1 MAQVLYKKEIEDIK
15 SSGYL
20 KRNRNITDALI
31 ENFYNEIL
39 KDNEKK
45 LLKLA
50 FSNRVIQEDLD
61 ELLKIWD
68 IEVKGS
74 AKSLMLAYIM
84 KMHPDMKFTAYEE
97 PRLQGLLK
105 FYRYKNLDII
115 SHYGKICRALNN
127 AGITPLILKG
137 GAMKYLRPELPRVM
151 GDIDI
156 LVPEKDFMKSA
167 NVASELGYTYS
178 KVDIHAID
186 LHKPNTDEGVLD
198 IHKFIYME
206 TRKEKNFLS
215 SLYKRARLE
224 NVFGTQSFVPS
235 NEDLM
240 FIALVNLAKN
250 LRNKTSQA
258 GLIFTLFDCKYLQ
271 ETKPDFDWNIIKE
284 NAIKTGT
291 EVQLNFAMK
300 FLMKIADDIFPKS
313 ISESIFFEK
322 ETIEYSN
329 MVMFNRFYMEDL
341 RSKCRSLKLGSIFTD
356 WDVFKN
362 YIRLKPKYFLL
373 KQLIKHPKL
382 IEFCI
387 KDLDKTYES

>member
-1 MAQVLYKKEIEDIK
+1 M
-15 SSGYL
+15 
-20 KRNRNITDALI
+20 
-31 ENFYNEIL
+31 
-39 KDNEKK
+39 
-45 LLKLA
+45 
-50 FSNRVIQEDLD
+50 
-61 ELLKIWD
+61 
-68 IEVKGS
+68 
-74 AKSLMLAYIM
+74 
-84 KMHPDMKFTAYEE
+84 
-97 PRLQGLLK
+97 
-105 FYRYKNLDII
+105 
-115 SHYGKICRALNN
+115 
-127 AGITPLILKG
+127 
-137 GAMKYLRPELPRVM
+137 
-151 GDIDI
+151 
-156 LVPEKDFMKSA
+156 
-167 NVASELGYTYS
+167 
-178 KVDIHAID
+178 
-186 LHKPNTDEGVLD
+186 
-198 IHKFIYME
+198 
-206 TRKEKNFLS
+206 
-215 SLYKRARLE
+215 
-224 NVFGTQSFVPS
+224 
-235 NEDLM
+235 
-240 FIALVNLAKN
+240 
-250 LRNKTSQA
+250 
-258 GLIFTLFDCKYLQ
+258 Q